1 MHSCTGVMEVDR
13 IPNESYFEL
22 IRKERKAHTL
32 ENLCRT
38 CAPNHQVLIT
48 DVFVCLQTAYV
59 FGTDLMREHRTCMI
73 LASTRMHTHTTRTML
88 SKASKIDGRKPP
100 RFLVRGTTIPPI
112 IVHSCVPLLLPFV
125 VFSVDAALTS
135 FAILT
140 VMWQR
145 SKACLQFITCPRYLG
160 DGTETVEL
168 STRPNF

>member
-1 MHSCTGVMEVDR
+1 MSRISSSSKRKKGSHSWE
-13 IPNESYFEL
+13 PL
-22 IRKERKAHTL
+22 Q
-32 ENLCRT
+32 NLCAKSSSPYCRRF
-38 CAPNHQVLIT
+38 CLPSNSI
-48 DVFVCLQTAYV
+48 FVCLQTAYLV
-59 FGTDLMREHRTCMI
+59 RI
-73 LASTRMHTHTTRTML
+73 LCVNTVSTRMHTRTTRTML

-100 RFLVRGTTIPPI
+100 RFLVRGTTISPI

-140 VMWQR
+140 VTLWQR
-145 SKACLQFITCPRYLG
+145 SKACLQFITCQRYLG